1 MFRGLHVLRQ
11 PLHIGPLK
19 WSSARFEAHQASASF
34 LQRQQQQQQQ
44 LEQQATILERCQRLK
59 GLVGMDGTI
68 ITLCCKHLVAAAA
81 FLPKAVAA
89 GLLQHKELAALLDL
103 DLPLLEEVMHD

>member
-1 MFRGLHVLRQ
+1 
-11 PLHIGPLK
+11 
-19 WSSARFEAHQASASF
+19 
-34 LQRQQQQQQQ
+34 
-44 LEQQATILERCQRLK
+44 
-59 GLVGMDGTI
+59 
-68 ITLCCKHLVAAAA
+68 VAAAA